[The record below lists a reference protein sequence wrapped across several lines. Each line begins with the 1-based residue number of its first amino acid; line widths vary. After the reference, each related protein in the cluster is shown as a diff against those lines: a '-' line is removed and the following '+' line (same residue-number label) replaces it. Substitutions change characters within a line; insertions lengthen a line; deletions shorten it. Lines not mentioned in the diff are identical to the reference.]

1 MSAWIETYSIIPAN
15 NLAYSRTLMSAWIE
29 TVQPGDKRPCP
40 ASHSHE
46 CVD

>member
-29 TVQPGDKRPCP
+29 TNVQDVTPTPGSV
-40 ASHSHE
+40 ALS
-46 CVD
+46 